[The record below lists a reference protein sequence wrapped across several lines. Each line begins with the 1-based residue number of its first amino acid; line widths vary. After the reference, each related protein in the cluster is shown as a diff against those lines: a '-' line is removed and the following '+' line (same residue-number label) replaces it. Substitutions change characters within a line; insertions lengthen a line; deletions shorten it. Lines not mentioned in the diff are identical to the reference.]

1 VERLALNIAPA
12 HRFGQLRPWRV
23 AAGIL
28 IGLQVA
34 IAAAAAPP
42 YPSAKAME
50 ALGRRLF
57 FDRNLSASH
66 RQSCASCHD
75 PAFAYG
81 PPDTRP
87 VQLGGPQLRTQGLRA
102 APSLRYLQKLPFFT
116 EHYFDE
122 DFDESVDNG
131 PTGGF
136 TWDGRA
142 RTSHEQARIPLL
154 SPQEMANGNPD
165 AVVAAIARSDYAGEF
180 RRVFGNDIFE
190 KPAKAFDAATRALE
204 VFEQNPDEFYPYSS
218 KYDAYLRQQTTLSG
232 REMHGLALFNNPGKG
247 NCAHCHPSA
256 RGVNGSFPAFTD
268 FGYAAIGAPRNRG
281 LAVNRDLHYYDL
293 GLCGPLRQDLTGHPE
308 YCGLFRTPS
317 LRNVALR
324 RRFFHN
330 GVFGSLREVLGFYA
344 ERDIHPE
351 KFYAHDTRGHVIAYD
366 DLPPQY
372 RNNIDR
378 EPPFDRK
385 AGDKPALTSEEIDD
399 IIAFLRTLTD
409 GWTPSVAAAAN

>member
-1 VERLALNIAPA
+1 VHRLI
-12 HRFGQLRPWRV
+12 QLRPWLLAASVLITLRV
-23 AAGIL
+23 A
-28 IGLQVA
+28 VA
-34 IAAAAAPP
+34 APAAPP
-42 YPSAKAME
+42 FPPAGAME

-81 PPDTRP
+81 PPNARA
-87 VQLGGPQLRTQGLRA
+87 VQLGGPQLRAEGLRA

-142 RTSHEQARIPLL
+142 RTPNEQARIPLL
-154 SPQEMANGNPD
+154 SPQEMANESPD
-165 AVVAAIARSDYAGEF
+165 AVAAAITRADYAGEF

-190 KPAKAFDAATRALE
+190 KPVDAFDAATRALE

-218 KYDAYLRQQTTLSG
+218 KYDAYLRQQATLSD
-232 REMHGLALFNNPGKG
+232 RERRGLALFNDPGKG

-256 RGVNGSFPAFTD
+256 LGVNGSFPAFTD
-268 FGYAAIGAPRNRG
+268 FGYAAIGVPRNRG
-281 LAVNRDLHYYDL
+281 LAVNRDAHYYDL
-293 GLCGPLRQDLTGHPE
+293 GLCGPLRKDLTGHPE

-324 RRFFHN
+324 HRFFHN
-330 GVFGSLREVLGFYA
+330 GVFGSLREVLEFYA

-351 KFYAHDTRGHVIAYD
+351 KFYARDAKGHVVAYD

-372 RNNIDR
+372 WNNVDQK
-378 EPPFDRK
+378 PPFGRNVD
-385 AGDKPALTSEEIDD
+385 GKPALTSEEIDD

-409 GWTPSVAAAAN
+409 GWIPSGAAAANQ

>member
-1 VERLALNIAPA
+1 
-12 HRFGQLRPWRV
+12 V

-28 IGLQVA
+28 IALRVA

-42 YPSAKAME
+42 PYPPAKAME

-81 PPDTRP
+81 PPDARA
-87 VQLGGPQLRTQGLRA
+87 VQLGGPQLRTQGLRT

-142 RTSHEQARIPLL
+142 RTPSEQARIPLL
-154 SPQEMANGNPD
+154 SPREMANKNPD
-165 AVVAAIARSDYAGEF
+165 AIVAAISRSDYAGEF
-180 RRVFGNDIFE
+180 RRMFGNDIFE
-190 KPAKAFDAATRALE
+190 KPANAFDAATRALE

-218 KYDAYLRQQTTLSG
+218 KYDAYLRRQTTLSD
-232 REMHGLALFNNPGKG
+232 REMRGLALFNDPGKG
-247 NCAHCHPSA
+247 NCARCHPSA
-256 RGVNGSFPAFTD
+256 LGVNGSFPAFTD
-268 FGYAAIGAPRNRG
+268 FGYAAIGVPRNRG
-281 LAVNRDLHYYDL
+281 LAANHDAHYYDL
-293 GLCGPLRQDLTGHPE
+293 GLCGPLRTDLVDHPE

-324 RRFFHN
+324 HRFFHN
-330 GVFGSLREVLGFYA
+330 GVFGSLQEVLEFYT

-351 KFYAHDTRGHVIAYD
+351 KFYARDARGNVVAYD
-366 DLPPQY
+366 DLPPRY
-372 RNNIDR
+372 RSNIDR
-378 EPPFDRK
+378 KPPFDRK
-385 AGDKPALTSEEIDD
+385 AGDKPTLTSEEIGD

-409 GWTPSVAAAAN
+409 GWTPSAAAAANQ